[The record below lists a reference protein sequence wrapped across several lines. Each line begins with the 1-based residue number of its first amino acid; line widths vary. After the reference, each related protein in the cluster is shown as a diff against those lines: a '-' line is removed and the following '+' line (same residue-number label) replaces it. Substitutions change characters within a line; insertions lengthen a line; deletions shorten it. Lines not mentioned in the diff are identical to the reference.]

1 MKRIAAIAAAA
12 FCLIAS
18 MSARADLDA
27 YLKRPEPAFKWEK
40 EGESKANGCAI
51 TTLHLVSQTW
61 QGKNWEHKLQIFRP
75 ETIAHPHFC
84 ALLNTGGNGGKGDEA
99 LGAQAAKSTGS
110 VFAILFNIPNQP
122 MYGGLSE
129 DALIAYTWNQFLKTG
144 DETWPLHFPMAKSV
158 IKAMDAIQAYT
169 KEAGQPEIE
178 GFLVTGASKRG
189 WTTWLTGASQDPRV
203 KAIAPMVIDTLNA
216 GVQIPHQL
224 EAYGKPSEQIKD
236 YTNGGLLDIAGTPRG
251 KRLLQIEDPYS
262 YRQRLTIPKLII
274 SATNDRYWA
283 QDAVNLYW
291 DGLPG
296 PKWMLYNPNV
306 GHSMAAMDAQLR
318 IVNTVGVFANAV
330 AGGPALP
337 EMKWNFKSEADG
349 VTLTVKGN
357 LKPKSAKLY
366 HTTAATQDFRDSM
379 WVSDPMELT
388 ANGASGKFT
397 APATGYGVTYAELM
411 YEVGGRTFA
420 LTTQLQIVP
429 SAAAKA
435 AKTAGK

>member
-1 MKRIAAIAAAA
+1 MRRIIALLTVAVA
-12 FCLIAS
+12 LVSGID
-18 MSARADLDA
+18 ARADLDA
-27 YLKRPEPAFKWEK
+27 YLKRPEPVYKWEK
-40 EGESKANGCAI
+40 TAETTANGCSI

-61 QGKNWEHKLQIFRP
+61 QGIVWEHKLQIFRP
-75 ETIAHPHFC
+75 ENTAHPHFC
-84 ALLNTGGNGGKGDEA
+84 ALLNTGGNGGKSDEA
-99 LGAQAAKSTGS
+99 MGATAAKSTGS
-110 VFAILFNIPNQP
+110 VFAMLFNIPNQP
-122 MYGGLSE
+122 LYGGKTE
-129 DALIAYTWNQFLKTG
+129 DALIAYTWNQFLQTG

-169 KEAGQPEIE
+169 KQAGQPDIE

-189 WTTWLTGASQDPRV
+189 WTTWLTGASKDPRV

-216 GVQIPHQL
+216 AVQIPHQL

-262 YRQRLTIPKLII
+262 YRDRLTIPKLII

-296 PKWMLYNPNV
+296 PKWLLYNPNI

-330 AGGPALP
+330 AGGAAMPKLNWKFAPAT
-337 EMKWNFKSEADG
+337 DG
-349 VTLTVKGN
+349 VTLTVHGDV
-357 LKPKSAKLY
+357 KPKSAKLY

-379 WVSDPMELT
+379 WVSDPMT
-388 ANGASGKFT
+388 VTGDGATGKFT
-397 APATGYGVTYAELM
+397 APATGYGVTYAELT
-411 YEVGGRTFA
+411 YEVGGRSFA
-420 LTTQLQIVP
+420 ITTQVHIVP
-429 SAAAKA
+429 SAAV
-435 AKTAGK
+435 TATKK